1 MDFKSLA
8 DKAKDVFT
16 KRGGAEAAKQDFEE
30 LKDIAGKD
38 ESLGERA
45 KDAAAAL
52 KDPGAPGA
60 ASSPG
65 GTAGPTAPGTGGPA
79 PSTTPTEPTTAD
91 VPPPSDAPPT
101 DDPAAS

>member
-1 MDFKSLA
+1 MDFKRLADRAKNIFDKRGGSAAAKEDFAELKDIAGRDESLA
-8 DKAKDVFT
+8 DKAKQ
-16 KRGGAEAAKQDFEE
+16 AA
-30 LKDIAGKD
+30 
-38 ESLGERA
+38 S
-45 KDAAAAL
+45 AL

-91 VPPPSDAPPT
+91 APPPTDAPPT
-101 DDPAAS
+101 DQV

>member
-1 MDFKSLA
+1 MDFKRLA
-8 DKAKDVFT
+8 DRAKNIFE
-16 KRGGAEAAKQDFEE
+16 KRGGSAAAKEDFGE
-30 LKDIAGKD
+30 LKDIAGRD

-45 KDAAAAL
+45 KEAADAL

-60 ASSPG
+60 ASPG
-65 GTAGPTAPGTGGPA
+65 GPAGRPPTAPGTGGPA

-101 DDPAAS
+101 EQQ

>member
-1 MDFKSLA
+1 MDFKRLA
-8 DKAKDVFT
+8 DRAKNIFE
-16 KRGGAEAAKQDFEE
+16 KRGGSAAAKEDFGE
-30 LKDIAGKD
+30 LKDIAGRD

-45 KDAAAAL
+45 KEAAEAL

-60 ASSPG
+60 ASSG
-65 GTAGPTAPGTGGPA
+65 GPAGRPPTAPGTGGPA

-101 DDPAAS
+101 EQQ

>member
-8 DKAKDVFT
+8 DRAKDMFT
-16 KRGGAEAAKQDFEE
+16 KRGGAEAAKEDLGE
-30 LKDIAGKD
+30 LRDIAGKD
-38 ESLGERA
+38 ESLGEKA
-45 KDAAAAL
+45 KEAAEAL

-65 GTAGPTAPGTGGPA
+65 GTAGPTAPGTGAPA

-91 VPPPSDAPPT
+91 APPPSDAPPT
-101 DDPAAS
+101 DPAAS